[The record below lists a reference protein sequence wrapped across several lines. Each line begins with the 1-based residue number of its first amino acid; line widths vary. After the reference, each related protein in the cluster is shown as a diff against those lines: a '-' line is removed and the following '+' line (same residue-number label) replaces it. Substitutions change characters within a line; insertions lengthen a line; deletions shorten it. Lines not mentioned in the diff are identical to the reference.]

1 MDGVVYDLDG
11 TLVDL
16 PVDWR
21 AVTTDLRALL
31 DDEGVNGEEYATWGL
46 LDAAESAG
54 IGEAAER
61 IISDH
66 ERESAARARR
76 LPLADELVASE
87 VPVAVCS
94 LNCEAACRIALER
107 HGLLDAVETVVGR
120 DSVAERKPHPEP
132 LRVAVRAL
140 DVPPE
145 RAVFVGDAERDEKTA
160 VRAGT
165 EFRYV
170 TD

>member
-11 TLVDL
+11 TLVTL

-21 AVTTDLRALL
+21 AVTADLRALL
-31 DDEGVNGEEYATWGL
+31 DAEGVNAAEYATWGL

-54 IGEAAER
+54 VGDEAER
-61 IISDH
+61 IISEY
-66 ERESAARARR
+66 EREGAAAATR
-76 LPLADELVASE
+76 LPLADELAASDA
-87 VPVAVCS
+87 PVAVCS
-94 LNCEAACRIALER
+94 LNCEAACRVALER
-107 HGLLDAVETVVGR
+107 HDLLDCVEAVVGR

-132 LRVAVRAL
+132 LRAAVRAL

-160 VRAGT
+160 NRAGT
-165 EFRYV
+165 DFRYV
-170 TD
+170 DG